1 MGQRSRSTRKSRR
14 GFMADI
20 NVVPYI
26 DVMLVL
32 LVIFMITTPLLTQ
45 GVNVNLPKTS
55 AKALP
60 PKQAMPLIISVTRN
74 GQYFLNVAKNANQ
87 ALTAQQL
94 MSTINAKLTAA
105 EKRHQHLDV
114 YVKGDKAVEYGA
126 VVQAMVLLQ
135 KAGADQ
141 VGLITE
147 DPSKEKH

>member
-1 MGQRSRSTRKSRR
+1 MGQRSQSKRKSRR

-87 ALTAQQL
+87 ALSAQQL

-147 DPSKEKH
+147 DPSKEIH